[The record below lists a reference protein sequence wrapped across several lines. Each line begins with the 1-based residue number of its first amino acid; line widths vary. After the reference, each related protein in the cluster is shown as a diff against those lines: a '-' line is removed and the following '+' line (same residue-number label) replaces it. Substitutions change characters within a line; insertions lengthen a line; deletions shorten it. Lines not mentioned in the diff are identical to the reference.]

1 MKRLF
6 SIMAILALFFA
17 CPAQAQ
23 KVGLVLSGGGA
34 KGLTHVGVIHALE
47 DNGIPIDYIT
57 GTSIGAVVGSLYAIG
72 YSPEEMMEFFTSP
85 EFTKYYTGTI
95 DEDNIYYIKKNDP
108 TPEFFNVRTHIRG
121 DSLNFVTSLPTH
133 LINPVYLNLITM
145 EMFCA
150 PVAACEGNFDKL
162 FVPFRCVA
170 SNVYAKKPVVF
181 NHGDLATAVKASM
194 AFPFVFK
201 PVDVEG
207 DLVFDGGIY
216 NNFPV
221 DVMTEDFKPDFIVGS
236 NVSQVEERPDPDD
249 IVSQISTLIRNRS
262 QQEPPDSN
270 SILLR
275 FDLSNE
281 VGLLS
286 FNKAWQLH
294 DLGYEATCQA
304 IEKIREHV
312 ARSVNT
318 DTLNEK
324 RREWRNALPP
334 VVFRNIFV
342 RGTKSNQRRY
352 LTNEIRPAGHT
363 FFTLDDFRRGYFRL
377 MSDNTITEIRPTV
390 IYRPHDKTFDIDL
403 DVAMDESLMLM
414 LGGAF
419 STSSINQ
426 IYYGIYYN
434 HLGRSSLELQLD
446 GQVGHIYN
454 NVQFMTRVGV
464 PTEVPMSFRML
475 ASYSTID
482 YHRQDYLFVSSATAA
497 ALNRETEAFV
507 KLKCALPFRT
517 QQKAEI
523 GIGYG
528 HIRDR
533 YVPGATID
541 LNNPVYDSNTYDLLG
556 GSLFFGK
563 NSLNSPW
570 YATRGQSQYLLAQIF
585 TGRNTYAP
593 GFWGSVSEGENVLS
607 QHKSRISWLQIL
619 FKDQRY
625 MPLPGKFALGTYF
638 EGFFSSRDFAQTFTA
653 TMMQTNFFAPTP
665 TMTFVYNPY
674 FRADKYV
681 AAGLVPIYKLSNVF
695 QLRLE
700 GYVFSPLRPILQA
713 SDNTAVYGPYFGRIG
728 HIAELSVVGHFSTVV
743 ASAYLHES
751 SSPINPWTAGITV
764 GWQLWGNR
772 FIER

>member
-1 MKRLF
+1 MKRLL
-6 SIMAILALFFA
+6 SILLTTFALGFA
-17 CPAQAQ
+17 PLQAQ

-47 DNGIPIDYIT
+47 DNGIPIDYIA

-72 YSPEEMMEFFTSP
+72 YSPEQMMEFFTSP
-85 EFTKYYTGTI
+85 EFTKYYTGNI

-108 TPEFFNVRTHIRG
+108 TPEFFNVRAHVRG
-121 DSLNFVTSLPTH
+121 DSLDFATSLPTH
-133 LINPVYLNLITM
+133 LINPIYLNLVTM
-145 EMFCA
+145 EMFSA
-150 PVAACEGNFDKL
+150 PVAACGGDFDKL
-162 FVPFRCVA
+162 FIPFRCVA
-170 SNVYAKKPVVF
+170 ANVYEKRPVVF
-181 NHGDLATAVKASM
+181 RHGDLATAVKASM

-207 DLVFDGGIY
+207 NLVFDGGIY

-221 DVMTEDFKPDFIVGS
+221 DIMSEDFHPDFIIGS
-236 NVSQVEERPDPDD
+236 NVSQTEERPDPDD
-249 IVSQISTLIRNRS
+249 IVSQISTLIRNRT
-262 QQEPPDSN
+262 QHELPDS
-270 SILLR
+270 SSVVLR
-275 FDLSNE
+275 FDLTNE

-294 DLGYEATCQA
+294 DLGYEITCRA
-304 IEKIREHV
+304 IGKIRDRV
-312 ARSVNT
+312 ARHADT
-318 DTLNEK
+318 DSLNQK
-324 RREWRNALPP
+324 RKEWKDALPP
-334 VVFRNIFV
+334 VVFRNIFI

-352 LTNEIRPAGHT
+352 LSSEIRPAGHT

-377 MSDNTITEIRPTV
+377 MSDNTITEIRPTA
-390 IYRPHDKTFDIDL
+390 IYRPHDRTFDLDL
-403 DVAMDESLMLM
+403 DVSMDESLMLM

-426 IYYGIYYN
+426 IYYGVYYN
-434 HLGRSSLELQLD
+434 LLGRSSLELQLD

-464 PTEVPMSFRML
+464 PSEVPLSFRML

-482 YHRQDYLFVSSATAA
+482 YHRQDYLFLSSTASA

-507 KLKCALPFRT
+507 KLKCALPFMTR
-517 QQKAEI
+517 QKAEI

-528 HIRDR
+528 HLQDR

-570 YATRGQSQYLLAQIF
+570 YASKGQSQYLLAQIF
-585 TGRNTYAP
+585 TGRDTYAP
-593 GFWGSVSEGENVLS
+593 GYWGRMSDTESGQADIS
-607 QHKSRISWLQIL
+607 SKISWMQIL

-625 MPLPGKFALGTYF
+625 TPLSGKFFLGTYA
-638 EGFFSSRDFAQTFTA
+638 EGFFSSRDFAPTYTA
-653 TMMQTNFFAPTP
+653 TLMQTGFFTPTP
-665 TMTFVYNPY
+665 TMTFVYDPF
-674 FRADKYV
+674 FRADKYA
-681 AAGLVPIYKLSNVF
+681 AAGLIPLFKLNNTI
-695 QLRLE
+695 QIRLE
-700 GYVFSPLRPILQA
+700 GYAFMPLRPILQA
-713 SDNTAVYGPYFGRIG
+713 NDNTAMYGSYFSRIG
-728 HIAELSVVGHFSTVV
+728 HVAELSVVGQFSTIV
-743 ASAYLHES
+743 AAAFLHHS